1 MVAVLSPQAEE
12 HRELVFLLLL
22 EEYMG
27 AELLDRALLLMAE
40 RLKMIR
46 TVKYGLL

>member
-1 MVAVLSPQAEE
+1 MVAVLSSQEEE
-12 HRELVFLLLL
+12 HRGLEFLLLL

-27 AELLDRALLLMAE
+27 AELLDRALRSMAE

-46 TVKYGLL
+46 TVKFYLL

>member
-1 MVAVLSPQAEE
+1 MVAVLSPQVEE
-12 HRELVFLLLL
+12 HKGLVFLLLR

-27 AELLDRALLLMAE
+27 VELLDRALRLMAE

-46 TVKYGLL
+46 TVKHCLL